1 MQFSD
6 ISKFFKK
13 HWKTIALLSL
23 LPIALVMW
31 FRLTD
36 PHIDEVREYLL
47 SQREVCANLGHIK
60 KLSLRRSIISMRKGD
75 YGQAKEPDRIKYTFV
90 ATGSKGRETIR
101 VNVQISESDQIGGID
116 VEC

>member
-6 ISKFFKK
+6 FSKFLKK
-13 HWKTIALLSL
+13 HWKTIALLNL
-23 LPIALVMW
+23 LPIGLVMW

-47 SQREVCANLGHIK
+47 SQSEVCTNLGDIE
-60 KLSLRRSIISMRKGD
+60 KLSLRRSIISMKKGD

-101 VNVQISESDQIGGID
+101 VNVQISETDQVGGID